1 MSTAADE
8 KPGGTRGGPS
18 AGGAERPPGSQ
29 AESPTEIP
37 SQGWLQITKRSIK
50 EVGEDNLT
58 LIAGGIAYSWFL
70 SLFPMMIAAV
80 SIYGL
85 VVDPTEVQAQVDS
98 LASGLPQAAQDLIG
112 TQLRSISSSSGGGMS
127 LTLILSVA
135 LALWS
140 ASAGM
145 AGLVQALNIAYD
157 EKDERNFVIKRGLA
171 ILLTIGFLVFIA
183 VAILLVGVFPVVL
196 QSLGANAFITV
207 LAQVVRLAVLVAT
220 FGLFLALLY
229 KVAPHRD
236 DPQLKW
242 LSLGA
247 IVSTVIWVVASVAFS
262 FYVDNFGSY
271 SETYGALAGVVVLL
285 LWFWLTALVI
295 LLGAEINAE
304 TEAQTVKDSTTGPAK
319 PLGERDAVK
328 ADEPPPA
335 D

>member
-1 MSTAADE
+1 MATST
-8 KPGGTRGGPS
+8 GSGRSTT
-18 AGGAERPPGSQ
+18 AGERPPGSQ
-29 AESPTEIP
+29 ADSPAEIP
-37 SQGWLQITKRSIK
+37 AKGWLQVTKRSLK

-85 VVDPTEVQAQVDS
+85 VVEPSEVQAQVDDF
-98 LASGLPQAAQDLIG
+98 ASGLPQAAQDLILK
-112 TQLRSISSSSGGGMS
+112 QLSSITSSSGGGMS
-127 LTLILSVA
+127 LTLILSIA

-171 ILLTIGFLVFIA
+171 ILLTLGFLMFIA
-183 VAILLVGVFPVVL
+183 LAILLVGVFPIVL
-196 QSLGANAFITV
+196 SALGTNAFVTV
-207 LAQVVRLAVLVAT
+207 LAQIIRIVVLVAT

-229 KVAPHRD
+229 RVAPHRD
-236 DPQLKW
+236 APQLKW

-247 IVSTVIWVVASVAFS
+247 IVATVIWVVASVLFS

-285 LWFWLTALVI
+285 LWFWLTSLVI

-304 TEAQTVKDSTTGPAK
+304 TEAQTEKDSTTGPPK
-319 PLGERDAVK
+319 PLGQRDAVK
-328 ADEPPPA
+328 ADEPPPLK
-335 D
+335 

>member
-1 MSTAADE
+1 
-8 KPGGTRGGPS
+8 
-18 AGGAERPPGSQ
+18 
-29 AESPTEIP
+29 
-37 SQGWLQITKRSIK
+37 
-50 EVGEDNLT
+50 
-58 LIAGGIAYSWFL
+58 
-70 SLFPMMIAAV
+70 
-80 SIYGL
+80 
-85 VVDPTEVQAQVDS
+85 
-98 LASGLPQAAQDLIG
+98 
-112 TQLRSISSSSGGGMS
+112 MS
-127 LTLILSVA
+127 LTLILSIA

-183 VAILLVGVFPVVL
+183 LAIILVGVFPIVL
-196 QSLGANAFITV
+196 SALGANAFVTV
-207 LAQVVRLAVLVAT
+207 LAQIVRVVVLVAT

-229 KVAPHRD
+229 RVAPHRD
-236 DPQLKW
+236 APQLKW

-247 IVSTVIWVVASVAFS
+247 IVATVIWVVASVLFS

-304 TEAQTVKDSTTGPAK
+304 TEAQTEKDSTTGPPK
-319 PLGERDAVK
+319 PLGQRDAVK
-328 ADEPPPA
+328 ADEPPPLT
-335 D
+335 

>member
-1 MSTAADE
+1 MATSTG
-8 KPGGTRGGPS
+8 PGRSTT
-18 AGGAERPPGSQ
+18 AGERPPGSQ
-29 AESPTEIP
+29 ADSPAEIP
-37 SQGWLQITKRSIK
+37 AKGWFQITKRSLK

-85 VVDPTEVQAQVDS
+85 VVDPSEVQAQVDDF
-98 LASGLPQAAQDLIG
+98 ASGLPQAAQDLILK
-112 TQLRSISSSSGGGMS
+112 QLQSISSSSGGGMS
-127 LTLILSVA
+127 LTLILSIA

-183 VAILLVGVFPVVL
+183 LAIILVGVFPIVL
-196 QSLGANAFITV
+196 SALGTNAFVTV
-207 LAQVVRLAVLVAT
+207 LAQIIRVVVLVAT

-229 KVAPHRD
+229 RVAPHRD
-236 DPQLKW
+236 APQLKW

-247 IVSTVIWVVASVAFS
+247 VVATVIWVVASVLFS

-304 TEAQTVKDSTTGPAK
+304 TEAQTEKDSTTGPPQ
-319 PLGERDAVK
+319 PLGQRQAVK

>member
-1 MSTAADE
+1 MATSTDSGRSSTA
-8 KPGGTRGGPS
+8 G
-18 AGGAERPPGSQ
+18 ERPPGSQ
-29 AESPTEIP
+29 ANTPAEIP
-37 SQGWLQITKRSIK
+37 AKGWFQITKRSLK

-58 LIAGGIAYSWFL
+58 LIAGGIAYGWFL
-70 SLFPMMIAAV
+70 SLFPMLIAAV

-85 VVDPTEVQAQVDS
+85 VVDPSEVQAQVDDF
-98 LASGLPQAAQDLIG
+98 ASGLPQAAQDLILK
-112 TQLRSISSSSGGGMS
+112 QLSSITSSSGGGMS
-127 LTLILSVA
+127 LTLILSIA

-145 AGLVQALNIAYD
+145 AGLIQALNIAYD
-157 EKDERNFVIKRGLA
+157 EKDDRNFVLKRGLA
-171 ILLTIGFLVFIA
+171 ILLTLGFLVFIA
-183 VAILLVGVFPVVL
+183 LAILLVGVFPIVL
-196 QSLGANAFITV
+196 NAIGANALVTV
-207 LAQVVRLAVLVAT
+207 LAQVVRVLVLVAT

-229 KVAPHRD
+229 RVAPHRD
-236 DPQLKW
+236 SPQLKW

-247 IVSTVIWVVASVAFS
+247 VVATVIWVIASVLFS

-304 TEAQTVKDSTTGPAK
+304 TEAQTEKDSTTGPPK

-328 ADEPPPA
+328 ADEPPPGR
-335 D
+335 

>member
-1 MSTAADE
+1 MATTTGSGRSTAAGD
-8 KPGGTRGGPS
+8 
-18 AGGAERPPGSQ
+18 RPPGSQ
-29 AESPTEIP
+29 ADSPTEIP
-37 SQGWLQITKRSIK
+37 AKGWLQITKRSLK

-85 VVDPTEVQAQVDS
+85 VVDPAEVQAQVDDF
-98 LASGLPQAAQDLIG
+98 ASGLPQAAQDLIL
-112 TQLRSISSSSGGGMS
+112 TQLSSISRSSGGGMS
-127 LTLILSVA
+127 LTLILSIA

-157 EKDERNFVIKRGLA
+157 ETDERNFVIKRGLA

-183 VAILLVGVFPVVL
+183 LAIILVGVFPIVL
-196 QSLGANAFITV
+196 SALGANAVVTV
-207 LAQVVRLAVLVAT
+207 LAQIIRVAVLVAT

-229 KVAPHRD
+229 RVAPHRD
-236 DPQLKW
+236 APQLKW

-247 IVSTVIWVVASVAFS
+247 IVATVIWVVASVLFS

-304 TEAQTVKDSTTGPAK
+304 TEAQTGKDSTTGPPK
-319 PLGERDAVK
+319 PLGQRQAVK
-328 ADEPPPA
+328 ADEPPPVG
-335 D
+335 

>member
-1 MSTAADE
+1 MASTTDESRGAD
-8 KPGGTRGGPS
+8 
-18 AGGAERPPGSQ
+18 SQ
-29 AESPTEIP
+29 AAPGAQADSPAQIP
-37 SQGWLQITKRSIK
+37 AKGWFQITKRSVK

-70 SLFPMMIAAV
+70 SLFPMLIAAV

-85 VVDPTEVQAQVDS
+85 VVDPAQVQQQVDS
-98 LASGLPQAAQDLIG
+98 IAGGLPKAAQSLIA
-112 TQLRSISSSSGGGMS
+112 TQLTSITSTSGGGMS
-127 LTLILSVA
+127 LTLILSIA

-157 EKDERNFVIKRGLA
+157 EKDGRNFVVKRGLA
-171 ILLTIGFLVFIA
+171 ILLTIGFLIFIA
-183 VAILLVGVFPVVL
+183 LAVGLVAVFPVVL
-196 QSLGANAFITV
+196 NAIGAGVLVSV
-207 LAQVVRLAVLVAT
+207 LAQVVRWLVLIAAMAI
-220 FGLFLALLY
+220 FLALLY

-236 DPQLKW
+236 DPKLKW

-247 IVSTVIWVVASVAFS
+247 AVATVIWVIASIGFS

-304 TEAQTVKDSTTGPAK
+304 TEAQTAKDSTTGPER
-319 PLGERDAVK
+319 PMGGRDAVK
-328 ADEPPPA
+328 ADEPPA
-335 D
+335 GG

>member
-1 MSTAADE
+1 MATSTDSGRSSTA
-8 KPGGTRGGPS
+8 G
-18 AGGAERPPGSQ
+18 ERPPGSQ
-29 AESPTEIP
+29 ADTPAEIP
-37 SQGWLQITKRSIK
+37 AKGWFQITKRSLK

-58 LIAGGIAYSWFL
+58 LIAGGIAYGWFL
-70 SLFPMMIAAV
+70 SLFPMLIAAV

-85 VVDPTEVQAQVDS
+85 VVDPSEVQAQVDDF
-98 LASGLPQAAQDLIG
+98 ASGLPQAAQDLILK
-112 TQLRSISSSSGGGMS
+112 QLSSITSSSGGGMS
-127 LTLILSVA
+127 LTLILSIA

-145 AGLVQALNIAYD
+145 AGLIQALNIAYD
-157 EKDERNFVIKRGLA
+157 EKDDRNFVLKRGLA
-171 ILLTIGFLVFIA
+171 ILLTLGFLVFIA
-183 VAILLVGVFPVVL
+183 LAILLVGVFPIVL
-196 QSLGANAFITV
+196 SAIGANALVTV
-207 LAQVVRLAVLVAT
+207 LAQVVRVLVLVAT

-229 KVAPHRD
+229 RVAPHRD
-236 DPQLKW
+236 SPQLKW

-247 IVSTVIWVVASVAFS
+247 VVATVIWVIASVLFS

-304 TEAQTVKDSTTGPAK
+304 TEAQTEKDSTTGPPK

-328 ADEPPPA
+328 ADEPPPGR
-335 D
+335 

>member
-1 MSTAADE
+1 MATSTG
-8 KPGGTRGGPS
+8 PGRSTT
-18 AGGAERPPGSQ
+18 AGERPPGSQ
-29 AESPTEIP
+29 ADSPAEIP
-37 SQGWLQITKRSIK
+37 AKGWFQITKRSLK

-85 VVDPTEVQAQVDS
+85 VVDPSEVQAQVDDF
-98 LASGLPQAAQDLIG
+98 ASGLPQAAQDLILK
-112 TQLRSISSSSGGGMS
+112 QLQSISSSSGGGMS
-127 LTLILSVA
+127 LTLILSIA

-183 VAILLVGVFPVVL
+183 LAIILVGVFPIVL
-196 QSLGANAFITV
+196 SALGANAFVTV
-207 LAQVVRLAVLVAT
+207 LAQIIRVVVLVAT

-229 KVAPHRD
+229 RVAPHRD
-236 DPQLKW
+236 APQLKW

-247 IVSTVIWVVASVAFS
+247 VVATVIWVVASVLFS

-304 TEAQTVKDSTTGPAK
+304 TEAQTEKDSTTGPPQ
-319 PLGERDAVK
+319 PLGQRQAVK

>member
-1 MSTAADE
+1 
-8 KPGGTRGGPS
+8 
-18 AGGAERPPGSQ
+18 
-29 AESPTEIP
+29 
-37 SQGWLQITKRSIK
+37 
-50 EVGEDNLT
+50 
-58 LIAGGIAYSWFL
+58 
-70 SLFPMMIAAV
+70 MMIAAV

-85 VVDPTEVQAQVDS
+85 VVDPSEVQAQVDDF
-98 LASGLPQAAQDLIG
+98 ASGLPQAAQDLILK
-112 TQLRSISSSSGGGMS
+112 QLQSISSSSGGGMS
-127 LTLILSVA
+127 LTLILSIA

-183 VAILLVGVFPVVL
+183 LAIILVGVFPIVL
-196 QSLGANAFITV
+196 SALGANAFVTV
-207 LAQVVRLAVLVAT
+207 LAQIVRVVVLVAT

-229 KVAPHRD
+229 RVAPHRD
-236 DPQLKW
+236 APQLKW

-247 IVSTVIWVVASVAFS
+247 VVATVIWVVASVLFS

-304 TEAQTVKDSTTGPAK
+304 TEAQTEKDSTTGPPQ
-319 PLGERDAVK
+319 PLGQRQAVK

-335 D
+335 G

>member
-1 MSTAADE
+1 MATSTG
-8 KPGGTRGGPS
+8 PGRSTT
-18 AGGAERPPGSQ
+18 AGERPPGSQ
-29 AESPTEIP
+29 ADSPAEIP
-37 SQGWLQITKRSIK
+37 AKGWFQITKRSLK

-85 VVDPTEVQAQVDS
+85 VVDPSEVQAQVDDF
-98 LASGLPQAAQDLIG
+98 ASGLPQAAQDLILK
-112 TQLRSISSSSGGGMS
+112 QLQSISSSSGGGMS
-127 LTLILSVA
+127 LTLILSIA

-183 VAILLVGVFPVVL
+183 LAIILVGVFPIVL
-196 QSLGANAFITV
+196 SALGANAFVTV
-207 LAQVVRLAVLVAT
+207 LAQIIRVVVLVAT

-229 KVAPHRD
+229 RVAPHRD
-236 DPQLKW
+236 APQLKW

-247 IVSTVIWVVASVAFS
+247 IVATVIWVVASVLFS

-304 TEAQTVKDSTTGPAK
+304 TEAQTEKDSTTGPPQ
-319 PLGERDAVK
+319 PLGQRQAVK

>member
-1 MSTAADE
+1 MATST
-8 KPGGTRGGPS
+8 GSGPS
-18 AGGAERPPGSQ
+18 TTAGERPPGSQ
-29 AESPTEIP
+29 ADSPAEIP
-37 SQGWLQITKRSIK
+37 AKGWLQITKRSLK
-50 EVGEDNLT
+50 EVGQDNLT

-85 VVDPTEVQAQVDS
+85 VVDPAEVQAQVDDF
-98 LASGLPQAAQDLIG
+98 ASGLPQAAQDLILK
-112 TQLRSISSSSGGGMS
+112 QLSSISRSSGGGMS
-127 LTLILSVA
+127 LTLILSIA

-157 EKDERNFVIKRGLA
+157 ETDERNFVIKRGLA

-183 VAILLVGVFPVVL
+183 LAILLVGVFPIVL
-196 QSLGANAFITV
+196 SALGANAIVTV
-207 LAQVVRLAVLVAT
+207 LAQIIRVAVLVAT

-229 KVAPHRD
+229 RVAPHRD
-236 DPQLKW
+236 APQLKW

-247 IVSTVIWVVASVAFS
+247 IVATVIWVVASVLFS

-304 TEAQTVKDSTTGPAK
+304 TEAQTEKDSTTGPPQ
-319 PLGERDAVK
+319 PLGQRQAVK
-328 ADEPPPA
+328 ADEPPPT
-335 D
+335 

>member
-1 MSTAADE
+1 MATSTG
-8 KPGGTRGGPS
+8 PGRSTT
-18 AGGAERPPGSQ
+18 AGERPPGSQ
-29 AESPTEIP
+29 ADSPAEIP
-37 SQGWLQITKRSIK
+37 AKGWFQITKRSLK

-85 VVDPTEVQAQVDS
+85 VVDPSEVQAQVDDF
-98 LASGLPQAAQDLIG
+98 ASGLPQAAQDLILK
-112 TQLRSISSSSGGGMS
+112 QLQSISSSSGGGMS
-127 LTLILSVA
+127 LTLILSIA

-183 VAILLVGVFPVVL
+183 LAIILVGVFPIVL
-196 QSLGANAFITV
+196 SALGTNAFVTV
-207 LAQVVRLAVLVAT
+207 LAQIIRVVVLVAT

-229 KVAPHRD
+229 RVAPHRD
-236 DPQLKW
+236 APQLKW

-247 IVSTVIWVVASVAFS
+247 IVATVIWVVASVLFS

-304 TEAQTVKDSTTGPAK
+304 TEAQTEKDSTTGPPQ
-319 PLGERDAVK
+319 PLGQRQAVK

>member
-1 MSTAADE
+1 MATST
-8 KPGGTRGGPS
+8 GSGRSTT
-18 AGGAERPPGSQ
+18 AGERPPGSQ
-29 AESPTEIP
+29 ADSPAEIP
-37 SQGWLQITKRSIK
+37 AKGWFQITKRSLK
-50 EVGEDNLT
+50 EVGDDNLT

-85 VVDPTEVQAQVDS
+85 VVDPSEVQAQVDDF
-98 LASGLPQAAQDLIG
+98 ASGLPQAAQDLILK
-112 TQLRSISSSSGGGMS
+112 QLSSISSSSGGGMS
-127 LTLILSVA
+127 LTLILSIA

-157 EKDERNFVIKRGLA
+157 EKDDRNFVIKRGLA
-171 ILLTIGFLVFIA
+171 ILLTLGFLVFIA
-183 VAILLVGVFPVVL
+183 LAILLVGVFPIVL
-196 QSLGANAFITV
+196 SALGTNAFLTV
-207 LAQVVRLAVLVAT
+207 LAQIVRVVVLVAT

-229 KVAPHRD
+229 RVAPHRD
-236 DPQLKW
+236 APQLKW

-247 IVSTVIWVVASVAFS
+247 IVATVIWVIASILFS

-304 TEAQTVKDSTTGPAK
+304 TEAQTEKDSTTGPPQ
-319 PLGERDAVK
+319 PLGQRRAVK
-328 ADEPPPA
+328 ADEPPPPE
-335 D
+335 

>member
-1 MSTAADE
+1 MATSTG
-8 KPGGTRGGPS
+8 PGRSTT
-18 AGGAERPPGSQ
+18 AGERPPGSQ
-29 AESPTEIP
+29 ADSPAEIP
-37 SQGWLQITKRSIK
+37 AKGWFQITKRSLK

-85 VVDPTEVQAQVDS
+85 VVDPSEVQAQVDDF
-98 LASGLPQAAQDLIG
+98 ASGLPQAAQDLILK
-112 TQLRSISSSSGGGMS
+112 QLQSISSSSGGGMS
-127 LTLILSVA
+127 LTLILSIA

-183 VAILLVGVFPVVL
+183 LAIILVGVFPIVL
-196 QSLGANAFITV
+196 SALGANAFVTV
-207 LAQVVRLAVLVAT
+207 LAQIVRVVVLVAT

-229 KVAPHRD
+229 RVAPHRD
-236 DPQLKW
+236 APQLKW

-247 IVSTVIWVVASVAFS
+247 VVATVIWVVASVLFS

-304 TEAQTVKDSTTGPAK
+304 TEAQTEKDSTTGPPQ
-319 PLGERDAVK
+319 PLGQRQAVK